1 MSQNFIRGLRA
12 KSALDHYA
20 KELGTDINLEGN
32 ETTAIDLLTD
42 MRNLFSEEE
51 FQRIIDISESHHDI
65 EKEQED

>member
-12 KSALDHYA
+12 ERVLEHYA
-20 KELGTDINLEGN
+20 KELGTNINLEGK

-51 FQRIIDISESHHDI
+51 FQRIIDISESHHEI